1 MAKTK
6 ITIIGLGLVGCSIG
20 KGLCQGARE
29 YEVVGHDRE
38 PAAAAAARKAH
49 AVDRTEWNLIS
60 AVAGADLIILALPGQ
75 AIRATMEAMAQDL
88 KPGCIVTDTAS
99 VKAPILRW
107 AAELLPNTVHFVGG
121 DPILNDP
128 GGASGADGATADLLR
143 GAVYCLCPASATA
156 PEAVRVVA
164 DLAERLGARPL
175 FLDAAEHDG
184 LIAGVDQLP
193 ALLAAAL
200 ISATALTGPWHE
212 MRKLAGSQYA
222 ASTQI
227 LATDPATCSDAILAN
242 SENSIRWLD
251 LYIAALQR
259 WRQLIAEGEG
269 ETLAKEIRK
278 VMDAH
283 AAWLH
288 QRASGRW
295 EEGEGVDLSEVGGS
309 WRSLFGL
316 RPRPPER
323 RERQP

>member
-1 MAKTK
+1 M
-6 ITIIGLGLVGCSIG
+6 
-20 KGLCQGARE
+20 
-29 YEVVGHDRE
+29 
-38 PAAAAAARKAH
+38 
-49 AVDRTEWNLIS
+49 
-60 AVAGADLIILALPGQ
+60 
-75 AIRATMEAMAQDL
+75 
-88 KPGCIVTDTAS
+88 
-99 VKAPILRW
+99 
-107 AAELLPNTVHFVGG
+107 LPNTVHFVGG

-143 GAVYCLCPASATA
+143 GAVYCLCPAPATA

-212 MRKLAGSQYA
+212 MRRLAGSQYA

-227 LATDPATCSDAILAN
+227 LATDPATYSDAILAN